1 MSSIFVLRQDV
12 TPSEIQDAIDERM
25 VKLKG
30 IVGCLLNSTDVPQ
43 ETVHDA
49 IFAIDGYLEE
59 LECLQNRLVAPQHH
73 HSG

>member
-30 IVGCLLNSTDVPQ
+30 IVGCLLNSTDVSQ
-43 ETVHDA
+43 ETMHDT

-59 LECLQNRLVAPQHH
+59 LEYLQNHLVAPQA
-73 HSG
+73 SP